1 MSEKD
6 NRKRNTPRSPLSKEA
21 QQARCPLPVE
31 QLFDALNDL
40 VHYDVGRARP
50 ARVVRVLRMGDECA
64 SSLGEQDGERFA
76 GRPSPGSV

>member
-6 NRKRNTPRSPLSKEA
+6 NPKRNTARSPLSKEA

-31 QLFDALNDL
+31 QLFDALNDR

-50 ARVVRVLRMGDECA
+50 AHVVRVRREGDGR
-64 SSLGEQDGERFA
+64 SSELPPRRSE
-76 GRPSPGSV
+76 